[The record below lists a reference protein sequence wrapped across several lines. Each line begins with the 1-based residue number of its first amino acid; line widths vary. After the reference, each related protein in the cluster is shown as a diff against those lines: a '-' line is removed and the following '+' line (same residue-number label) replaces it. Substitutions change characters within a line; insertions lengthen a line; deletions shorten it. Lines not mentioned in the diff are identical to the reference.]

1 MDNSIKSEFDLAG
14 ESAAAYS
21 SEAISYATVSEITF
35 PQPQVVVSDSLTL
48 AQRANYLY
56 CEHLKGI
63 LFVLASAIFIL
74 AVPLAVTRAGWLKT
88 MLGKVCKRSLDIVGA
103 FVGLVLT
110 LPVWLIL
117 PILIKLDSR
126 GPVLYTQVRVG
137 INRRKKT
144 RRFFQKEEDTERRRR
159 ERRRQDYMGKTFK
172 VIKFRT
178 MRHMAEKDTGP
189 VWATRNDPRITRLG
203 SLMRKTRLD
212 ELPQL
217 LNILKG
223 EMSLVGPRP
232 ERPAFV
238 RELVG
243 QVEGYSDR
251 LSVKPGL
258 TGLAQVESGYDSS
271 VSSVAE
277 KVMYDL
283 EYIRKQSVVMDLRIL
298 CKTVIVVLT
307 GRGAC

>member
-1 MDNSIKSEFDLAG
+1 MIQK
-14 ESAAAYS
+14 
-21 SEAISYATVSEITF
+21 
-35 PQPQVVVSDSLTL
+35 
-48 AQRANYLY
+48 
-56 CEHLKGI
+56 I
-63 LFVLASAIFIL
+63 L
-74 AVPLAVTRAGWLKT
+74 
-88 MLGKVCKRSLDIVGA
+88 KRSLDIVGA
-103 FVGLVLT
+103 FVGVIII

-126 GPVLYTQVRVG
+126 GPVFYTQTRVG
-137 INRRKKT
+137 VNRRRKT
-144 RRFFQKEEDTERRRR
+144 RRFFQKEEATERRSR
-159 ERRRQDYMGKTFK
+159 ERRRQDYLGRTFK

-178 MRHMAEKDTGP
+178 MRHKAENETGP

-203 SLMRKTRLD
+203 LLMRRTRLD

-223 EMSLVGPRP
+223 DMSLVGPRP

-238 RELVG
+238 RELIG

-251 LSVKPGL
+251 LTVKPGL

-271 VSSVAE
+271 IASVAE

-283 EYIRKQSVVMDLRIL
+283 EYIRKQSFLMDLRIL

>member
-1 MDNSIKSEFDLAG
+1 MDSNIKSEFGLTG
-14 ESAAAYS
+14 KSAAAYS
-21 SEAISYATVSEITF
+21 SEAISYGSVSEITF
-35 PQPQVVVSDSLTL
+35 PQPQAVVNGSLTL

-74 AVPLAVTRAGWLKT
+74 AIPLAVTRAGWLKA
-88 MLGKVCKRSLDIVGA
+88 MVQKVCKRSLDIIGA
-103 FVGLVLT
+103 LIGVVVT

-126 GPVLYTQVRVG
+126 GPVFYTQTRVG
-137 INRRKKT
+137 VNRRKKT
-144 RRFFQKEEDTERRRR
+144 RRFFMKEEDTERRSR
-159 ERRRQDYMGKTFK
+159 ERRREDYMGRTFK

-178 MRHMAEKDTGP
+178 MRHMAEKDSGP

-203 SLMRKTRLD
+203 SLMRLTRLD

-217 LNILKG
+217 FNILMG
-223 EMSLVGPRP
+223 DMSLVGPRP

-271 VSSVAE
+271 VASVAE

-283 EYIRKQSVVMDLRIL
+283 EYIRKQSLLMDLKIL
-298 CKTVIVVLT
+298 CKTVVVVLT

>member
-35 PQPQVVVSDSLTL
+35 PQPQAVVSDSLTL
-48 AQRANYLY
+48 AQRADYLY

-126 GPVLYTQVRVG
+126 GPVFYTQVRVG

-217 LNILKG
+217 FNILKG